1 VLSQQTSQTPPGRS
15 AFNSRPINALQPLTV
30 SWLSFSDSHPL
41 FSITCSFFLQNTGGG
56 VLRSV
61 CGLSTGVDEDSRCR
75 RCNTGHRGG
84 GVLDTSAP
92 PLPLP
97 SHAPCGASIPCG
109 LTQLRILPVTTGVLL
124 APAVALCASAS
135 QRYTC
140 LFSVCRP
147 LFSHT
152 YKTVGGQ
159 LLSFHIHTKPRGMPL
174 NPPIF
179 SVRQLSDTILSLCL
193 RRQSATA
200 QPNRPAGSQ
209 SKNERCD
216 RDA

>member
-1 VLSQQTSQTPPGRS
+1 LVPYHVLSQQTSQTPPGRS
-15 AFNSRPINALQPLTV
+15 AFNSRPINALQPLTI

-41 FSITCSFFLQNTGGG
+41 FSLACSFFLQNTGGG
-56 VLRSV
+56 VL
-61 CGLSTGVDEDSRCR
+61 
-75 RCNTGHRGG
+75 N
-84 GVLDTSAP
+84 TSAP